1 MKINTEF
8 FRIALVGTPGAGK
21 TSVLRILRESAVKGD
36 YKVDFIDEAAT
47 VLMRDCVVRELQRV
61 DPVAFQEKVSVTQ
74 LFMEDGALMHALNN
88 GVEKYLQITDRALPD
103 AYVYLNGEQR
113 KELRFPLPTLE
124 ELNAR
129 YDAVICFELFRH
141 RSSLQAGNALRVEKD
156 IPTVQKLYERSLRVY
171 SGHKRFYPIPPYD
184 NIRDKAAR
192 VAEIINEVVGET
204 VLLVK

>member
-1 MKINTEF
+1 MKINVEF

-21 TSVLRILRESAVKGD
+21 TSVLRILRESAIGAD

-47 VLMRDCVVRELQRV
+47 VIMHDNAIRELRRT
-61 DPVAFQEKVSVTQ
+61 DSVAFQEKVSLTQ
-74 LFMEDGALMHALNN
+74 LFMEDGALLRAFSE
-88 GVEKYLQITDRALPD
+88 GTEKYLQITDRALPD

-113 KELRFPLPTLE
+113 KELRFPLPSVE

-141 RSSLQAGNALRVEKD
+141 QSSLQAGNALRAEKD
-156 IPTVQKLYERSLRVY
+156 ISTVEKVYERSLRVY
-171 SGHKRFYPIPPYD
+171 SKHKRFYLVSSYD
-184 NIRDKAAR
+184 DIRDKAAR

-204 VLLVK
+204 VVQVK

>member
-21 TSVLRILRESAVKGD
+21 TSVLRILRESAAQAG

-47 VLMRDCVVRELQRV
+47 VIMHDTAVRELRRT

-74 LFMEDGALMHALNN
+74 LFMEDGAFMNALAE
-88 GVEKYLQITDRALPD
+88 GAEKYLQITDRALPD

-113 KELRFPLPTLE
+113 KALRLPLPTKA

-129 YDAVICFELFRH
+129 YDAVICFEIFHH
-141 RSSLQAGNALRVEKD
+141 RSSLKAGNALRAEKD
-156 IPTVQKLYERSLRVY
+156 ISTVEKVYERSLRVY
-171 SGHKRFYPIPPYD
+171 SEHKKFYLVSPYD
-184 NIRDKAAR
+184 DIRDKAKR
-192 VAEIINEVVGET
+192 VAEIINEIVGET

>member
-21 TSVLRILRESAVKGD
+21 TSVLRILRESATENG

-47 VLMRDCVVRELQRV
+47 VIMHDNAVRELRRT
-61 DPVAFQEKVSVTQ
+61 DSVAFQEKVSLTQ
-74 LFMEDGALMHALNN
+74 LFMEDGAFMNAMAE
-88 GVEKYLQITDRALPD
+88 GAKKYLQITDRALPD
-103 AYVYLNGEQR
+103 TYVYLNGEQR
-113 KELRFPLPTLE
+113 KELRFPLPTVE

-141 RSSLQAGNALRVEKD
+141 QTSLQAGNSLRAETDITTVEK
-156 IPTVQKLYERSLRVY
+156 VYESSLRVY
-171 SGHKRFYPIPPYD
+171 SDHKHFYLIPTYD
-184 NIRDKAAR
+184 SILDKAKR

-204 VLLVK
+204 VVQVK

>member
-21 TSVLRILRESAVKGD
+21 TSVLRILRESAAQAG

-47 VLMRDCVVRELQRV
+47 VIMHDTAVRELRRT

-74 LFMEDGALMHALNN
+74 LFMEDGAFMNAMAE
-88 GVEKYLQITDRALPD
+88 GAEKYLQITDRALPD

-113 KELRFPLPTLE
+113 KALRLPLPTKA
-124 ELNAR
+124 ELNSR
-129 YDAVICFELFRH
+129 YDAVICFEIFHH
-141 RSSLQAGNALRVEKD
+141 RSSLKAGNALRAEKD
-156 IPTVQKLYERSLRVY
+156 ISTVEKVYERSLRVY
-171 SGHKRFYPIPPYD
+171 SEHKKFYLVSPYD
-184 NIRDKAAR
+184 DIRDKAKR
-192 VAEIINEVVGET
+192 VAEIINEIVGET

>member
-21 TSVLRILRESAVKGD
+21 TSVLRILRESIPETNF
-36 YKVDFIDEAAT
+36 KVEFIDEAAT
-47 VLMRDCVVRELQRV
+47 IIMQDRSVKTLRKN

-74 LFMEDGALMHALNN
+74 LFLEDGALNRAFSE
-88 GVEKYLQITDRALPD
+88 GTEKYLQITDRALPD
-103 AYVYLNGEQR
+103 AYVYLDGKQR
-113 KELRFPLPTLE
+113 KALRIPLPSKE

-141 RSSLQAGNALRVEKD
+141 NSSLQAGNDLRVEKD
-156 IPTVQKLYERSLRVY
+156 YSAIEKVYKKSLKVY
-171 SGHKRFYPIPPYD
+171 SEHKRYYLVSPYD
-184 NIRDKAAR
+184 DIRDKAKR

-204 VLLVK
+204 VFEL

>member
-21 TSVLRILRESAVKGD
+21 TSVLRILRESAAQAG

-47 VLMRDCVVRELQRV
+47 VIMHDTAVRELRRT

-74 LFMEDGALMHALNN
+74 LFAEDGAFMNAMTE
-88 GVEKYLQITDRALPD
+88 GTEKYLQITDRALPD

-113 KELRFPLPTLE
+113 KELRLPLPSID

-129 YDAVICFELFRH
+129 YDAVICFEIFHH
-141 RSSLQAGNALRVEKD
+141 RSSLKAGNALRAEKD
-156 IPTVQKLYERSLRVY
+156 ISTVEKVYDRSLRVY
-171 SGHKRFYPIPPYD
+171 SKHKRFYLVSPYD
-184 NIRDKAAR
+184 DIRDKAKR
-192 VAEIINEVVGET
+192 VAEIINEVIGET
-204 VLLVK
+204 VIQVN